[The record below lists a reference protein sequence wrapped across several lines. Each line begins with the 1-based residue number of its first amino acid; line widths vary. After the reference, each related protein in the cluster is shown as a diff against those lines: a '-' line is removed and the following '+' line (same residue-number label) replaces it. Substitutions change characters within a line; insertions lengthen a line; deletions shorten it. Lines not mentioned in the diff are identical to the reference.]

1 MKKSNLLLAIL
12 AGAAAGAA
20 VGILYAPDKGSRTR
34 KKLYRK
40 GEHAMEDLRDK
51 AYILAAYSNEVNN
64 EIDRLADRVDAAME
78 QKARVAAGKV
88 GNAIS
93 KFADKKLKES

>member
-12 AGAAAGAA
+12 AGAAAGAI
-20 VGILYAPDKGSRTR
+20 VGVLYAPAAGSRTR
-34 KKLYRK
+34 KKLYKK
-40 GEHAMEDLRDK
+40 GEHALEDLRDK

-64 EIDRLADRVDAAME
+64 EINRLNDKIDAAIE
-78 QKARVAAGKV
+78 QAALKAVGKV

-93 KFADKKLKES
+93 KLGEGKGA

>member
-12 AGAAAGAA
+12 AGAAAGVA
-20 VGILYAPDKGSRTR
+20 VGILYAPEKGSRTR

-40 GEHAMEDLRDK
+40 GEHALEDLRDK

-64 EIDRLADRVDAAME
+64 EIDRMNDKIDAAIE
-78 QKARVAAGKV
+78 RAAREAAGKV
-88 GNAIS
+88 GNALM
-93 KFADKKLKES
+93 KLGNGKRS